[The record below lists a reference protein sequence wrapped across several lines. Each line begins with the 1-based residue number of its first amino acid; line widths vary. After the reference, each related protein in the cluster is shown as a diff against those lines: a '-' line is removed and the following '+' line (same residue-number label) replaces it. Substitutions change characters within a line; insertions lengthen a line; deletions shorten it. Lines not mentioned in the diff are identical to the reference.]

1 MITDPGVGKDSTGK
15 DSTNKDLVRAF
26 VTAWNDRDFS
36 RFDDLMGDGAV
47 LHVGGAD
54 VSCNPAG
61 TRAIAEQWTRA
72 FPDWRFDL
80 LSLVAEGDLVAAH
93 LPYSGTFTKP
103 ILGLEPTGRFARVDE
118 MVIFR
123 IAGGRIAEAWEVYD
137 ECGMWRQ
144 LGTSP
149 PR

>member
-1 MITDPGVGKDSTGK
+1 MITDPGAGKDSTGK
-15 DSTNKDLVRAF
+15 DGANKDLVRAF

-54 VSCNPAG
+54 VSCDPPG

-80 LSLVAEGDLVAAH
+80 LSLVAEGDRVAAH
-93 LPYSGTFTKP
+93 VPYSGTFTKP